1 MTYIP
6 KSVTKPRGKGSPGAA
21 APKKPNV
28 TVVRVSDVLSFPE
41 RDGKKVLMLG
51 SFVMKPNAPMFQIY
65 MTPSTI
71 DAPYETEG
79 DEDAEQIKQ
88 TFKGDSPGDE
98 LELNEFIQNI
108 LGEDILIISGSC
120 VDDFKKVY
128 GTPCAP
134 MKLKVTG
141 QDNKDGR
148 KKTLSFEQSVATS
161 LLPGHYTGEIV
172 LEDPFAAVGHD
183 LTVGANT
190 LMQKLP
196 SSAVATDITVTT
208 VTAEADSIVTLIG
221 GGGAADATLE
231 PAANVLLKGG
241 ANWTAL
247 EGAVIHF
254 KVFEATTKMLIEVG
268 RA

>member
-21 APKKPNV
+21 APKKPNI

-51 SFVMKPNAPMFQIY
+51 SFVMKPNAPMFQVY

-71 DAPYETEG
+71 DAPFETEG

-98 LELNEFIQNI
+98 LELNEFIQNL
-108 LGEDILIISGSC
+108 LGEDVLIISGSC

-134 MKLKVTG
+134 MKLKPAG

-148 KKTLSFEQSVATS
+148 KKTLSFEQAVATS
-161 LLPGHYTGEIV
+161 LLPGHYLGEII
-172 LEDPFAAVGHD
+172 LEDPYAAVGSA
-183 LTVGANT
+183 LTIANDV
-190 LMQKLP
+190 LMQKLAP
-196 SSAVATDITVTT
+196 TAAETDITVTAI
-208 VTAEADSIVTLIG
+208 TANADSVVTLIG
-221 GGGAADATLE
+221 SGGAVPATLE

-254 KVFEATTKMLIEVG
+254 KVFEGTTKMLIEVG